1 MDFHIDKQRKPFL
14 YHIQEVAS
22 VGMKK
27 VKLEIDNV
35 VN

>member
-1 MDFHIDKQRKPFL
+1 L

-35 VN
+35 VNW